1 MISQAKTP
9 VAAARRATR
18 PAPRRAPRAA
28 AAPRR
33 RVVDLHA
40 HAWFDLFH
48 GQDLT
53 WPAGETAVETIAAA
67 IRAAG

>member
-1 MISQAKTP
+1 MISQPTTTR
-9 VAAARRATR
+9 VATELAAR

-28 AAPRR
+28 KAPRR

-48 GQDLT
+48 GQGLT
-53 WPAGETAVETIAAA
+53 WPDGETAVETIAAA